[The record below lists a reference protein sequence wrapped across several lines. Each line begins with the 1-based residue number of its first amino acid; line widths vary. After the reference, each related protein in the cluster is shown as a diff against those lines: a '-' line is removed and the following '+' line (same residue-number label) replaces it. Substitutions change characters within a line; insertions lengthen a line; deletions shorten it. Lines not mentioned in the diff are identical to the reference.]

1 MVLVKNGKR
10 IVINES
16 LKDYYISKG
25 YKEVK
30 QAKVKQAKGE
40 K

>member
-1 MVLVKNGKR
+1 MLMEKNGKR

-16 LKDYYISKG
+16 LKEYFLSKG